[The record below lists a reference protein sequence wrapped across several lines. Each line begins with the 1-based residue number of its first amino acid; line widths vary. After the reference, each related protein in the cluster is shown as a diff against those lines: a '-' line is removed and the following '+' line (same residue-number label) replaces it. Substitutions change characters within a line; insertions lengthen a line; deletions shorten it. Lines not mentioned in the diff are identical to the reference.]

1 MAKLVKEHWRK
12 VKKKNGTTKKVRVR
26 SSSSVKMPK
35 KKRSANAPYNADWG
49 DK

>member
-1 MAKLVKEHWRK
+1 MPRIVKEHWRK
-12 VKKKNGTTKKVRVR
+12 VKKKNGTTKKVRVK

-35 KKRSANAPYNADWG
+35 KKRTANGAYNADWG